1 MKCVYCAEEIQDAA
15 TLCRFC
21 GASRTAGGQWTAPQ
35 HTSSSAPRKKGAF
48 TIRVAGCL
56 FILSGVLS
64 LATMTSDA
72 ALLGAMRSGATAI
85 GYNLLFAVL
94 FLAMGL
100 GLISGRKWGYR
111 LLLAGTLVY
120 SADRLTFVLHKPT
133 RDAYLA
139 SSGISK
145 QIEELIDLNMID
157 QAVILTTLT
166 TLACWWGFAL
176 YVYLR
181 RDYFA

>member
-1 MKCVYCAEEIQDAA
+1 VKCVYCAEEIQDAA
-15 TLCRFC
+15 SLCRFC

-35 HTSSSAPRKKGAF
+35 RTSSPTPRKKGAF
-48 TIRVAGCL
+48 TIRLAGAL
-56 FILSGVLS
+56 FVLSGILS
-64 LATMTSDA
+64 LATVTSDV
-72 ALLGAMRSGATAI
+72 ALLGAMRSGAIAL
-85 GYNLLFAVL
+85 GYNLLFAGL

-100 GLISGRKWGYR
+100 GLIIGQRWGYH

-120 SADRLTFVLHKPT
+120 SADRLAFVLHKPT

-145 QIEELIDLNMID
+145 QVEQLIDLNMID
-157 QAVILTTLT
+157 QAVILTALT
-166 TLACWWGFAL
+166 ALACWWGFAL